1 MTVNQFMLQCALFG
15 FQTSDQFRLMVNG
28 FRAGGHIPIIRVTED
43 SHVWTIDG
51 AVPDGAYVSISKL
64 YMEAAEERYAE
75 IARLHDQFKKAC
87 EKSYTTIEIGHTPLG
102 VDGITSDGNHVA
114 GVLPCWTGV
123 KFVKNQDPTTFAYG
137 EYVQSTKRELYPIM
151 QIRSTKKVVPT
162 LTRPY
167 MSSKDDCFICSS
179 IAPDGSEMRCQEAID
194 ETYAQQVA
202 SMEKQVELC
211 YQERRSQQVRNSL
224 KHTGNNGTYAYHF
237 ARELEKELGKLFPVE
252 AGIKQARISA
262 QHHQYQIEKA
272 DAAIDYV
279 SNTAIAEIKK
289 AKYNPLVAVIGKN
302 IGEKNKKQQLIDK
315 DYALNRLASIKT
327 RHSKELA
334 KANRLVTLQ
343 S

>member
-1 MTVNQFMLQCALFG
+1 
-15 FQTSDQFRLMVNG
+15 MVNG
-28 FRAGGHIPIIRVTED
+28 FRAGGHNPIIRVTED

-75 IARLHDQFKKAC
+75 IARLHDHFKKAC
-87 EKSYTTIEIGHTPLG
+87 EKSYTTTEIGHTPLG

-151 QIRSTKKVVPT
+151 QFGRTKKVVPT

-179 IAPDGSEMRCQEAID
+179 IAADGSEMRCQEAID

-211 YQERRSQQVRNSL
+211 YQERRSQQVRKSL
-224 KHTGNNGTYAYHF
+224 NQTSNGGTYAYHF

-252 AGIKQARISA
+252 AGIKQARMAA

-272 DAAIDYV
+272 ETAIDYV
-279 SNTAIAEIKK
+279 SKTSVAEIKK
-289 AKYNPLVAVIGKN
+289 ARYNPLVAVIGKN

-315 DYALNRLASIKT
+315 DYALNRLAGIKT
-327 RHSKELA
+327 KHSKELA